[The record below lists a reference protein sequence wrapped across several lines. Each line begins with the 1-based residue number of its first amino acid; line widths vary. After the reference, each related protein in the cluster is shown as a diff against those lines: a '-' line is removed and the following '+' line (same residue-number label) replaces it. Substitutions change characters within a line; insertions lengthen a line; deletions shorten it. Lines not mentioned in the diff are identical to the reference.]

1 MHCAVPRAKNMSTED
16 QLWKCF
22 VGLYLSKYNA
32 KEGLANQ
39 AAGNWLWVHCPK
51 MCMIVQTLITD
62 LKKGILDLSIEP
74 LSAYYSIIK
83 IIFEINLYLL
93 TLDAK

>member
-1 MHCAVPRAKNMSTED
+1 
-16 QLWKCF
+16 
-22 VGLYLSKYNA
+22 
-32 KEGLANQ
+32 
-39 AAGNWLWVHCPK
+39 
-51 MCMIVQTLITD
+51 MCMNVQTLITD

-83 IIFEINLYLL
+83 KFFGINLYPL